1 MHTQKEDYIKNNIV
15 VYTALFGDYD
25 ELIEI
30 PEGMHKCDFICF
42 TDQKIENKKGWEI
55 IKIENSSGSNVL
67 QNRKY
72 KILPHVFLSE
82 YEYSVYI
89 DSNIRLLKS
98 PESLVIKYLQD
109 VDIALP
115 KHFERDCIYTE
126 SEMCISVGRLFKKK

>member
-42 TDQKIENKKGWEI
+42 TDQQIENNKGWKV
-55 IKIENSSGSNVL
+55 IKIENSSDSNVL

-72 KILPHVFLSE
+72 KILPHVFCLSM
-82 YEYSVYI
+82 
-89 DSNIRLLKS
+89 NIVSILIQILD
-98 PESLVIKYLQD
+98 Y
-109 VDIALP
+109 
-115 KHFERDCIYTE
+115 
-126 SEMCISVGRLFKKK
+126 

>member
-1 MHTQKEDYIKNNIV
+1 EDYIKNNIV

-98 PESLVIKYLQD
+98 PESLVIKYLG
-109 VDIALP
+109 
-115 KHFERDCIYTE
+115 C
-126 SEMCISVGRLFKKK
+126 